1 MSELQDTYDF
11 LLGPRR
17 IADAIWRKDLRRQ
30 ELRSCLLPSGIAYD
44 GDRVQTSPEDRM
56 ADVLAKV
63 AEIDAE
69 IEQLRREKA
78 KAVMRVSEMI
88 EALEDEGQRQLMSA
102 LYIARMSMTEAAA
115 YVSYSRRQAYR
126 IRREAIERW
135 HTMAH

>member
-1 MSELQDTYDF
+1 MTTQEIYEILGRPRLITGRIQRLTMQRDELESAALPGAIRYDRDT
-11 LLGPRR
+11 
-17 IADAIWRKDLRRQ
+17 
-30 ELRSCLLPSGIAYD
+30 
-44 GDRVQTSPEDRM
+44 VQTSPEDRM

-63 AEIDAE
+63 ADIDAE

-115 YVSYSRRQAYR
+115 YVNYSRRQAYR